1 MISIPPTTAEIHIL
15 ACHFITRLSRCRPH
29 PLRVFYQAGEPPKIL
44 TRRRLPGERMA
55 IADPVDGVLVGVY
68 KYPTGFAAFKADLRA
83 TIATGQPPAP
93 PPANPRKLTPD
104 GFPTEAVNDFCSYLL
119 KAKQIAAY
127 WSPSLGRA
135 TFRAARLV
143 GDRRPAALPADAAL
157 VGNFTHPCP
166 RDVFA
171 EALRETINEHKSQQV
186 AA

>member
-1 MISIPPTTAEIHIL
+1 MKPIPPTAAELHIL
-15 ACHFITRLSRCRPH
+15 ACNFITRLNRCRPH
-29 PLRVFYQAGEPPKIL
+29 PLRVFYEAGEPPRL
-44 TRRRLPGERMA
+44 RTCRRLAGTKGAVR
-55 IADPVDGVLVGVY
+55 DPDGAVLIGVY
-68 KYPTGFAAFKADLRA
+68 TYPTGFARFKADLRA
-83 TIATGQPPAP
+83 AIDAVDAPPPA

-157 VGNFTHPCP
+157 VGNFAHPCP

-171 EALRETINEHKSQQV
+171 EGVRETISEAGR